1 MLTQLNR
8 HPHEAIFVA
17 EPRVEKKRLVIVG
30 GGMAGFGLSDRL
42 VNHRVEGAYEITL
55 FGDEPQLAYD
65 RVNLSKLFSGRS
77 AEDLQL
83 ADRQWYTDQQIDVRA
98 GRRIVSIDRKR
109 NQVVDDG
116 GGVTDYD
123 RLVLATGSRAWVPP
137 IPGSDLPGVFVYR
150 TIDDLRAI
158 QKHVDRT
165 NAKSAAVIGGGL
177 LGLEAAKVMLDLDV
191 SVSVIEMAPVLMPR
205 QLDTTGAKVL
215 KERVETLGV
224 DVLLTMRTESIQA
237 YENGLRINF
246 VEADPLDVDILVVA
260 AGIRP
265 RDELAED
272 AGLGLGKRGGFAV
285 NDRLQTNDPD
295 IYAIGECASV
305 NDYTYGL
312 VAPCYLMADTLA
324 DQLMGVD
331 TRFEKADESAE
342 LKLLGVPVVAL
353 GTAIGASPDGIILT
367 HQDELGYRKL
377 IVEFGKI
384 VGAAGVGQWDDI
396 DTVRVA
402 VGRRRKI
409 SRRERKRFLET
420 GRLSPLGQALS
431 VSQWPSDATVC
442 SCLGVTRGQLTE
454 ACNNGAATAEQ
465 LSDATGAGTGCGSC
479 QHLVCAMAG
488 SKSAIPETTTG
499 MVVLVTSVVSL
510 ILSLIIWFVP
520 PLPMADSVQSDWRNI
535 DIIWRDEVIK
545 QVSGYSLLAVSVF
558 GMIFSLRKRTKLVKE
573 GSYGFWRAVHTAVG
587 VATLVGLI
595 VHTGMRLGSNANM
608 MLGLT
613 FLALTFVGAA
623 AGIASGLEN
632 RVTGEAAMLVREWR
646 PRLAK
651 LHIWLLWPLP
661 VLIAIHIICVYWY

>member
-1 MLTQLNR
+1 MLTQPTR
-8 HPHEAIFVA
+8 DHHVA
-17 EPRVEKKRLVIVG
+17 DSATETPVETQRLVIVG
-30 GGMAGFGLSDRL
+30 GGMAGFGLCDRL
-42 VNHRVEGAYEITL
+42 VKHTGEGAYDITL

-83 ADRQWYTDQQIDVRA
+83 ADRQWYQEQQINVRA

-109 NQVVDDG
+109 SQVIDDQG
-116 GGVTDYD
+116 ETTDYD
-123 RLVLATGSRAWVPP
+123 RLVLATGSRAWMPP
-137 IPGSDLPGVFVYR
+137 ILGSDLPGVFVYR
-150 TIDDLRAI
+150 TIDDLLAI
-158 QKHVDRT
+158 QKHVAQT
-165 NAKSAAVIGGGL
+165 KSQSAAVIGGGL

-191 SVSVIEMAPVLMPR
+191 SVSVIEMAPTLMPR
-205 QLDTTGAKVL
+205 QLDTTAANVL
-215 KERVETLGV
+215 KDRVEALGV
-224 DVLLTMRTESIQA
+224 DVHLTMRTESIQ
-237 YENGLRINF
+237 EHEGGLRINF
-246 VEADPLDVDILVVA
+246 VEDEPLDVDILVVA

-272 AGLGLGKRGGFAV
+272 AGLGLGKRGGFTV

-295 IYAIGECASV
+295 IYAIGECASI

-324 DQLMGVD
+324 DQLMGID
-331 TRFEKADESAE
+331 TRFDSADESAE

-353 GTAIGASPDGIILT
+353 GTAIGSSPDGVILT
-367 HQDELGYRKL
+367 HQDEYGYRKL

-402 VGRRRKI
+402 VGRQRRI
-409 SRRERKRFLET
+409 SRRERKRFIET
-420 GRLSPLGQALS
+420 GRLSPPGQALM

-442 SCLGVTRGQLTE
+442 SCLGVTRGQLSI
-454 ACNNGAATAEQ
+454 AYDQGAVTSEQ
-465 LSDATGAGTGCGSC
+465 LSEVTGAGTGCGSC

-488 SKSAIPETTTG
+488 DRSAVPDTTTG

-510 ILSLIIWFVP
+510 ILSLVIWFVP
-520 PLPMADSVQSDWRNI
+520 SNPMAESIQSDWRSV
-535 DIIWRDEVIK
+535 DIIWRDEVLK
-545 QVSGYSLLAVSVF
+545 QISGYSLLAVSIF

-587 VATLVGLI
+587 VATLVGLV
-595 VHTGMRLGSNANM
+595 VHTGGRLGANVNM

-613 FLALTFVGAA
+613 FLALTFVGAF

-632 RVTGEAAMLVREWR
+632 RLAGEAAMFVREWR
-646 PRLAK
+646 PRLTK

>member
-1 MLTQLNR
+1 MLTQPDRDL
-8 HPHEAIFVA
+8 ETATDD
-17 EPRVEKKRLVIVG
+17 RVDVERLVIVG
-30 GGMAGFGLSDRL
+30 GGMAGFGLCDRL
-42 VNHRVEGAYEITL
+42 VRHNVADSFAITL

-83 ADRQWYTDQQIDVRA
+83 ADRQWYCDQQISVRS
-98 GRRIVSIDRKR
+98 GRRVVSIDRKR
-109 NQVVDDG
+109 KQVVDSQG
-116 GGVTDYD
+116 ESVDYD

-150 TIDDLRAI
+150 TIDDLLAI
-158 QKHVDRT
+158 QKLVDQT
-165 NAKSAAVIGGGL
+165 GAKSAAVIGGGL
-177 LGLEAAKVMLDLDV
+177 LGLEAVKVMLDLNV
-191 SVSVIEMAPVLMPR
+191 SATVIEMAPGLMPR
-205 QLDTTGAKVL
+205 QLDSTAAKVL
-215 KERVETLGV
+215 KERVEALGV
-224 DVLLTMRTESIQA
+224 NVLLTTRTENIQ
-237 YENGLRINF
+237 EHEGGLRINI
-246 VEADPLDVDILVVA
+246 VESDPVDVDLLVIA

-272 AGLGLGKRGGFAV
+272 AGLGLGRRGGFTV

-295 IYAIGECASV
+295 IYAIGECASI

-324 DQLMGVD
+324 DQLAGID
-331 TRFEKADESAE
+331 TRFLGADESAE

-353 GTAIGASPDGIILT
+353 GTAIGYSPDGVILT
-367 HQDELGYRKL
+367 HQDEHGYRKL

-384 VGAAGVGQWDDI
+384 VGAAGVGQWNDI

-402 VGRRRKI
+402 VGRQRKM
-409 SRRERKRFLET
+409 SRRERKRFVET
-420 GRLSPLGQALS
+420 GRLSPPGQALT

-442 SCLGVTRGQLTE
+442 ACLGVTRGDLSAAYE
-454 ACNNGAATAEQ
+454 NGAVTSEQ
-465 LSDATGAGTGCGSC
+465 LSEVTGAATGCGSC

-488 SKSAIPETTTG
+488 NQSAIPETATG
-499 MVVLVTSVVSL
+499 MVVLVASVVSL

-545 QVSGYSLLAVSVF
+545 QISGYSLLAVSVF

-595 VHTGMRLGSNANM
+595 VHTGMRLGANVNM
-608 MLGLT
+608 MLSLT
-613 FLALTFVGAA
+613 FLGLTFVGAA

-632 RVTGEAAMLVREWR
+632 RLSGESAMFIREWR
-646 PRLAK
+646 PRLTK

-661 VLIAIHIICVYWY
+661 VLITIHIICVYWY